1 MSDTY
6 NCTNCRDTGRVLVGS
21 LGTDGYQVRSVPC
34 DECEGPPKPPVEPVD
49 YMAEVR
55 RMCKLPRLWLERT
68 LWRCRSDGLIYVDRT
83 PALAYAKWETHS
95 AKEGP
100 WCEY

>member
-6 NCTNCRDTGRVLVGS
+6 NCTNCRDTGYVLVGTV
-21 LGTDGYQVRSVPC
+21 GTDGYQVRSVPC
-34 DECEGPPKPPVEPVD
+34 DECTRPPPVAEPID
-49 YMAEVR
+49 PMEWVR
-55 RMCKLPRLWLERT
+55 RMCKLPRLWLERG

-83 PALAYAKWETHS
+83 PALAYAKWATHF

-100 WCEY
+100 WCEH